1 MTQLHQQLQEAIRE
15 AERIRKIKEHISE
28 LTLRL
33 EAEEKALLS
42 METTLTKEQRDVET
56 LEREGLTTMF
66 RKFIGDREEKLDK
79 EREEYLRA
87 SLRFNELYKSVELIR
102 FELDLL
108 TKKEQNLETVER
120 KVATLINLREE
131 ELMRLDPN
139 VALKIKSIHEQTDKL
154 HKYSIEVEE
163 AFKAGQ
169 EALTF
174 VRGAEQHLIDAQLMG
189 QRDMWGSRSRYGLN
203 SGRFKHESID
213 KARDMAYQSQHAL
226 IRFGNELKDVF
237 KGHKLEV
244 DMKIEDFGRFADI
257 FFDNI
262 ITDYL
267 VQQKISK
274 SLINVTG
281 TRQKLDHIMQS
292 LDNERN
298 VIREK
303 LEALERERKNV
314 IVSSE

>member
-15 AERIRKIKEHISE
+15 AERIRKIKEHTSE
-28 LTLRL
+28 LTIRL
-33 EAEEKALLS
+33 EAEEKALLA

-108 TKKEQNLETVER
+108 TKKEQNLEVVEG
-120 KVATLINLREE
+120 KVSTLINQREE
-131 ELMRLDPN
+131 ELMHMDPE
-139 VALKIKSIHEQTDKL
+139 VALKLKGIHEQTDKL

-237 KGHKLEV
+237 KGLQLNIN
-244 DMKIEDFGRFADI
+244 MKIEDFGRFADI

-267 VQQKISK
+267 VQQKITQ

-281 TRQKLDHIMQS
+281 TRQHLDQIMHS

-303 LEALERERKNV
+303 LEALEEERKRL
-314 IVSSE
+314 IVGS